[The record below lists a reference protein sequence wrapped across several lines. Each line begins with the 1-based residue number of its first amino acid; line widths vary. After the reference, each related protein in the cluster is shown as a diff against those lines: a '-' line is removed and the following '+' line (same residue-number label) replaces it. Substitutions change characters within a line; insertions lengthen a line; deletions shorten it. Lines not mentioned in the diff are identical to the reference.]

1 MIVVTG
7 GAGFIGSRIIKSLN
21 KQGINQI
28 IVVDHLER
36 GEKINNLSE
45 LDIYDYFESFEF
57 IELFNKK
64 NSLKKIHTI
73 FHEGAC
79 SITTEWNGKYIME
92 KNFKFSKDLFDNCQS
107 KKIKL
112 IYASSASVYGSKNK
126 DFAEKFTNEKPLNP
140 YAFSK
145 FLFDQYFRMNFK
157 KIKSQVVG
165 LRYFNV
171 YGPGEAHK
179 KSMTSP
185 VFKFYN
191 QLLKKNKISIFK
203 GSHDYL
209 DGERQRDFIYVD
221 DCVDV
226 NLWFNKKNISGI
238 FNVGTGKASSFN
250 SIAKEVIKYFNK
262 GKVEYIDFPTN
273 LINSYQPFTKAN
285 VNKLRKAGYKKK
297 FITIESGIKKYLD
310 FLSIDKNT

>member
-7 GAGFIGSRIIKSLN
+7 GAGFIGRRIIKSLN
-21 KQGINQI
+21 KKGINQI
-28 IVVDHLER
+28 IVVDNLER
-36 GEKINNLSE
+36 GEKIKNLSE

-191 QLLKKNKISIFK
+191 QLLKKIKFLFS
-203 GSHDYL
+203 
-209 DGERQRDFIYVD
+209 RD
-221 DCVDV
+221 
-226 NLWFNKKNISGI
+226 
-238 FNVGTGKASSFN
+238 
-250 SIAKEVIKYFNK
+250 
-262 GKVEYIDFPTN
+262 
-273 LINSYQPFTKAN
+273 
-285 VNKLRKAGYKKK
+285 RM
-297 FITIESGIKKYLD
+297 TI
-310 FLSIDKNT
+310 